1 MTSAAGASM
10 TIDWVDWSAM
20 RRRVVAPS
28 LRPARF
34 QGAGAPG
41 GWHVLLPSRSV
52 GIDLVHRP
60 RVRVQGRR
68 RPWRGGAERTGVR
81 ELSVPPTATVGPD
94 DALTDMVARNAA
106 EHPDDVGLRRQI
118 DGRWVDVTYRQFATE
133 VAGVAKG
140 LVAGG
145 VQPGDRVGLLAK
157 TRYEWTVLDYAIW
170 SAGAVVVPV
179 YETSSADQIA
189 WILSD
194 SGARA
199 LVVETAEHAAAVDS
213 VRDEAPEL
221 ASVWV
226 IEDGA
231 LDTLTA
237 AGVDVPDDELAAR
250 RATLTSASLAT
261 LIYTSGTTGRP
272 KGCELT
278 HANFL
283 FEIRNGISL
292 LRRHLDENA
301 SLLLFLPLA
310 HVLARV
316 LEVGA
321 IENRVVL
328 GHTPDVKDLLGDLGR
343 FQPTFLL
350 AVPRVFEKV
359 YNSAKASADEGG
371 KGRVFDRAAQVAVA
385 WSRAQDTGG
394 PGLLLRAQHALFD
407 RLVYGKLRAAIG
419 GRCVGAISG
428 GAPLGERLGHFFRGI
443 GVTVFEGY
451 GLTETTAAAAVNH
464 DAALKIGTVGR
475 PLPGVDAA
483 IADDGEV
490 LLRGGVV
497 MRGYWRNEQA
507 TREAIDAEGWFR
519 TGDIGEIDSQGFLTI
534 TGRKKEILVTAGG
547 KNVAP
552 AVLEDRLRAHKLVSQ
567 CMVVGDQRPF
577 IAALIT
583 LDEEALPVWL
593 ESKGKSKDLTPEQ
606 LREDDD
612 VLAEV
617 QSAVDDANRAVSKA
631 EAIKKFR
638 VLAEDFTEDNG
649 TLTPSLKLKRAVV
662 MKEFGDEV
670 EALYAR

>member
-1 MTSAAGASM
+1 M
-10 TIDWVDWSAM
+10 
-20 RRRVVAPS
+20 
-28 LRPARF
+28 
-34 QGAGAPG
+34 
-41 GWHVLLPSRSV
+41 
-52 GIDLVHRP
+52 
-60 RVRVQGRR
+60 
-68 RPWRGGAERTGVR
+68 R

-94 DALTDMVARNAA
+94 DALTDMVALNAA
-106 EHPDDVGLRRQI
+106 EHPDAVGLRVQRN
-118 DGRWVDVTYRQFATE
+118 GRWEDVTYAEFARQ
-133 VAGVAKG
+133 VSGVAKG
-140 LVAGG
+140 LVAAG
-145 VQPGDRVGLLAK
+145 VQPGDRVGLLAR
-157 TRYEWTVLDYAIW
+157 TRYEWTVLDFAIW
-170 SAGAVVVPV
+170 TAGAVVVPV
-179 YETSSADQIA
+179 YETSSPDQIA

-221 ASVWV
+221 GSVWV
-226 IEDGA
+226 IDDGA

-237 AGVDVPDDELAAR
+237 AGADVPDGELTAR

-292 LRRHLDENA
+292 LRDHLNADA
-301 SLLLFLPLA
+301 SLLLFIPLA

-316 LEVGA
+316 LEIGA
-321 IENRVVL
+321 LQNRVVL

-407 RLVYGKLRAAIG
+407 KLVYGRLRAAMG
-419 GRCVGAISG
+419 GRCEGAISG

-464 DAALKIGTVGR
+464 DAALRIGTVGR

-497 MRGYWRNEQA
+497 MRGYWRNEAA
-507 TREAIDAEGWFR
+507 TREAIDADRWFH
-519 TGDIGEIDSQGFLTI
+519 TGDIGELDAQGFLRI

-552 AVLEDRLRAHKLVSQ
+552 AVLEDRLRAHKLISQ
-567 CMVVGDQRPF
+567 CIVVGDQRPF
-577 IAALIT
+577 IAALVT
-583 LDEEALPVWL
+583 LDVEALPAWL
-593 ESKGKSKDLTPEQ
+593 RSRGKDESLTPEQ
-606 LREDDD
+606 LR
-612 VLAEV
+612 
-617 QSAVDDANRAVSKA
+617 DDADLRAELDAAVAEANKAVSHA
-631 EAIKKFR
+631 EAIKKYR
-638 VLAEDFTEDNG
+638 VLGVDFTEENG
-649 TLTPSLKLKRAVV
+649 TLTPSLKLKRGVV
-662 MKEFGDEV
+662 MKEYGDEV

>member
-1 MTSAAGASM
+1 
-10 TIDWVDWSAM
+10 
-20 RRRVVAPS
+20 
-28 LRPARF
+28 
-34 QGAGAPG
+34 
-41 GWHVLLPSRSV
+41 
-52 GIDLVHRP
+52 
-60 RVRVQGRR
+60 
-68 RPWRGGAERTGVR
+68 VR

-94 DALTDMVARNAA
+94 DALTDMVASNAA
-106 EHPDDVGLRRQI
+106 EHPDRVGLRIQRK
-118 DGRWVDVTYRQFATE
+118 GRWEDVTYREFAAQ

-170 SAGAVVVPV
+170 TAGAVVVPV
-179 YETSSADQIA
+179 YETSSSDQIA

-199 LVVETAEHAAAVDS
+199 LVVETAAHAATVDS
-213 VRDEAPEL
+213 VRAEASEL
-221 ASVWV
+221 RGVWV

-237 AGVDVPDDELAAR
+237 AGAEVSDDELAAR

-292 LRRHLDENA
+292 LRNHLDENG
-301 SLLLFLPLA
+301 SLLLFIPLA

-316 LEVGA
+316 LQVGA
-321 IENRVVL
+321 IQNRVVV

-359 YNSAKASADEGG
+359 YNSAKATADEGG
-371 KGRVFDRAAQVAVA
+371 KGRIFDRAAQVAVE

-394 PGLLLRAQHALFD
+394 PGLLLKAQHALFD
-407 RLVYGKLRAAIG
+407 KLVYGKLRAAIG
-419 GRCVGAISG
+419 GRCAGAISG

-464 DAALKIGTVGR
+464 DAALRIGTVGR
-475 PLPGVDAA
+475 PLPGVDVA

-490 LLRGGVV
+490 LLRGGII
-497 MRGYWRNEQA
+497 MRGYWKNEQA
-507 TREAIDAEGWFR
+507 TAEAIDADGWFH
-519 TGDIGEIDSQGFLTI
+519 TGDIGELDTQGFLKI

-567 CMVVGDQRPF
+567 CIVVGDGRPF

-583 LDEEALPVWL
+583 LDVEALPAWL
-593 ESKGKSKDLTPEQ
+593 KSKGKDESVTPQQ
-606 LREDDD
+606 LRDDPE
-612 VLAEV
+612 LRAELEA
-617 QSAVDDANRAVSKA
+617 AVADANKAVSHA

-638 VLAEDFTEDNG
+638 VLADDFTEDNG

-670 EALYAR
+670 ESLYQQ